1 MWLRASSNPSSPV
14 GETEALRE
22 GAHLP
27 GNRELRAGRMQTF
40 SIPLTPTVPKVGV
53 RLRAWLQK
61 GRWVV
66 LGRLRAKGKG
76 KMREDD
82 ITAIPVRGL
91 GCTEKG
97 TKLSLI
103 SPL

>member
-1 MWLRASSNPSSPV
+1 
-14 GETEALRE
+14 
-22 GAHLP
+22 
-27 GNRELRAGRMQTF
+27 MQTF
-40 SIPLTPTVPKVGV
+40 SIPLTPTVPTVGV
-53 RLRAWLQK
+53 RFEGLASEREVGGT
-61 GRWVV
+61 GRP
-66 LGRLRAKGKG
+66 RAKGKG

-82 ITAIPVRGL
+82 ITAVPVRGL